1 MKSREIKKRK
11 AGSDNYIADLRS
23 IVSTARKMSFR
34 AANLMQ
40 VACNWLLGW
49 RIFEQEQQGKTRA
62 DYGKR
67 IIEEASAS
75 LTEKFGSGFSETQLR
90 NFRRFY
96 RLFSFLQI
104 QQALPAEFKNEIVK
118 IQQALSAKS
127 MKLKKQQSRIAET
140 PMVEQP
146 LLPQLSWSHYESLM
160 RVPDLDA
167 RQWYMQ
173 EAAAEQWDYRTLKRN
188 IASQYYY
195 RLMQTPKAKRA
206 PVVKEMKALTADFQK
221 ESSEFIKNPLI
232 VEFLGLNQDAA
243 LTESTL
249 ESTILNHLQKFLM
262 EMGKG
267 YAFIGRQQHIH
278 TDEDD
283 YYIDL
288 IFYNYILKCF
298 VLIDLKT
305 TKISYEDVGQM
316 DMYLRIYDTYKRNTG
331 DNPTIGVIL
340 CSETNADV
348 AKFSTLA
355 TNKRMYAA
363 KYLTYLPSKK
373 ELAREIEMQKEIFE
387 HEHSGKK
394 ACRYSGGF
402 HGRVYDPS
410 KSVQKSSE
418 K

>member
-1 MKSREIKKRK
+1 MEAEMKSREIKKRK
-11 AGSDNYIADLRS
+11 TDSENYIADLRS

-40 VACNWLLGW
+40 VACNWLPGW
-49 RIFEQEQQGKTRA
+49 RIVEQEQQGKARA

-75 LTEKFGSGFSETQLR
+75 LTENFGNGFSETQLR
-90 NFRRFY
+90 NFRKFY
-96 RLFSFLQI
+96 CLFKFLQI
-104 QQALPAEFKNEIVK
+104 QQALPAEFKKEIVK
-118 IQQALSAKS
+118 IQQALPAKS
-127 MKLKKQQSRIAET
+127 VKLGKMELHVAESS
-140 PMVEQP
+140 MIEQP

-195 RLMQTPKAKRA
+195 RLMQTPKAKRVL
-206 PVVKEMKALTADFQK
+206 VVREMMTLTADYQK
-221 ESSEFIKNPLI
+221 DSSEFIKNPLI

-267 YAFIGRQQHIH
+267 YAFVGRQQHIH

-316 DMYLRIYDTYKRNTG
+316 DMYLRLYDTYKRNTG
-331 DNPTIGVIL
+331 DNPTVGVIL

-348 AKFSTLA
+348 ARFSTLA

-363 KYLTYLPSKK
+363 KYLTYLPSK
-373 ELAREIEMQKEIFE
+373 EVLAREIEMQKVIYE
-387 HEHSGKK
+387 HEHSE
-394 ACRYSGGF
+394 
-402 HGRVYDPS
+402 
-410 KSVQKSSE
+410 QKDR

>member
-11 AGSDNYIADLRS
+11 TDCDNYIADLRS

-49 RIFEQEQQGKTRA
+49 RIVEQEQQGKARA
-62 DYGKR
+62 DYGKH
-67 IIEEASAS
+67 IIQQASDA
-75 LTEKFGSGFSETQLR
+75 LTADFGKGFTPTVLR
-90 NFRRFY
+90 NFRKFY
-96 RLFSFLQI
+96 LEFLGLQVKQALPDQFSETLEKIQQPLVAKSVELQK
-104 QQALPAEFKNEIVK
+104 QQALV
-118 IQQALSAKS
+118 AKS
-127 MKLKKQQSRIAET
+127 ST
-140 PMVEQP
+140 VEQP
-146 LLPQLSWSHYESLM
+146 LLTQLSWMHYESLM

-206 PVVKEMKALTADFQK
+206 HVVKEMKSLTADYQK
-221 ESSEFIKNPLI
+221 DSSEFIKNPLI

-267 YAFIGRQQHIH
+267 YAFVGRQQHIH

-316 DMYLRIYDTYKRNTG
+316 DMYLRLYDTYKRNTG
-331 DNPTIGVIL
+331 DNPTVGVIL

-348 AKFSTLA
+348 ARFSTLA

-363 KYLTYLPSKK
+363 KYLTYLPSK
-373 ELAREIEMQKEIFE
+373 EVLAREIEMQKVIYE
-387 HEHSGKK
+387 HEHSE
-394 ACRYSGGF
+394 
-402 HGRVYDPS
+402 
-410 KSVQKSSE
+410 QKDR